1 MEIPLEDD
9 RVTRLTKTG
18 LPFVTIGRIAEP
30 HDMSWIDID
39 YSGLIAR
46 CVRHLADLG
55 HRHVALV
62 NRSAELVAA
71 GYGPSHRALTGF
83 RAAADR
89 GLTGVEV
96 CCGDDTASGEACVE
110 QLLVTHPDVTAIA
123 TINEAALP
131 GLQRALTGAGTDGG
145 GGGGGCGVGRPPR
158 GWGGGC
164 AEGGGARRGR
174 GDSH

>member
-1 MEIPLEDD
+1 MDGVVLMEIRLEDD

-18 LPFVTIGRIAEP
+18 LPIVTIGRIAEP

-62 NRSAELVAA
+62 NRCAELVAA

-83 RAAADR
+83 RAAAADR
-89 GLTGVEV
+89 GLTGE
-96 CCGDDTASGEACVE
+96 EN
-110 QLLVTHPDVTAIA
+110 LR
-123 TINEAALP
+123 
-131 GLQRALTGAGTDGG
+131 QRRVVPQGGQDPVGTDASW
-145 GGGGGCGVGRPPR
+145 P
-158 GWGGGC
+158 
-164 AEGGGARRGR
+164 EQYARL
-174 GDSH
+174 